1 MKQILMIVEKYLVCL
16 RDPTKIPAFSPTEI
30 TTLVH
35 LGFLTRASSTS
46 SKADVFLRPSLS
58 TLGTLNSVSTAGSS
72 FASGSAGAAGK
83 SSIEHLSGGSGSTE
97 RLSNTASSK
106 LQFQYTLSL
115 PNTGSYLRLLTE
127 AREHLMSLLAKANK
141 YREFPRDLLKEK
153 WDGGILGMGEA
164 SKSARLRG
172 EWKGVLP
179 GRTRKWKQFHGLEFN
194 WVLEECVGA
203 GMVECFRTGSVGVG
217 VRAI

>member
-1 MKQILMIVEKYLVCL
+1 MTEEKYILCL
-16 RDPTKIPAFSPTEI
+16 REPTNMPAFSPTEI
-30 TTLVH
+30 TSLVH
-35 LGFLTRASSTS
+35 LGFLTRASNTS
-46 SKADVFLRPSLS
+46 SNADVFLRPGPS

-83 SSIEHLSGGSGSTE
+83 SSIDHLSGGSGATE

-106 LQFQYTLSL
+106 LHFQYTLSL

-127 AREHLMSLLAKANK
+127 AREHLMSLLTKANK
-141 YREFPRDLLKEK
+141 YRELPRDLLKEK
-153 WDGGILGMGEA
+153 WDGGIAGTDEA

-179 GRTRKWKQFHGLEFN
+179 GRTRKWKQFYGLEFD

-203 GMVECFRTGSVGVG
+203 GMLECFQTGSVGVG